1 MAASSMMIPRDYP
14 GKDMIDARPPP
25 QTTDA
30 DAASTT
36 SSSNSDGT
44 SSPLSPSDAAII
56 ADAFRKRLRKPS
68 PPPPRENPTTDNTWR
83 TTTSNDG
90 GGLFSSAEAAVF
102 ADAFNDKRLRN
113 SDFASGF
120 PSGGNLTTAN
130 DALTDTTND
139 DPGVPFSGLSAADAI
154 IIADAFRR
162 RLRKPDFGFIPPAPP
177 PREV

>member
-30 DAASTT
+30 DAAST
-36 SSSNSDGT
+36 SSNSDGT

-68 PPPPRENPTTDNTWR
+68 PPPPRENPTTDNTSR

-113 SDFASGF
+113 SDFAF

-130 DALTDTTND
+130 EALTDTTND
-139 DPGVPFSGLSAADAI
+139 DPHIPFSGLSAADAT
-154 IIADAFRR
+154 IIADAFRQ

-177 PREV
+177 PLEI